1 MQRSLYVYIK
11 LTLYIIITV
20 ISSFQTQFLMET
32 FEDVAV
38 KLYDLLDLKRQWRN
52 YMSNLRLYRI
62 AQLTHDKGAPR

>member
-1 MQRSLYVYIK
+1 
-11 LTLYIIITV
+11 
-20 ISSFQTQFLMET
+20 MET

-52 YMSNLRLYRI
+52 YLSNLRLYRI